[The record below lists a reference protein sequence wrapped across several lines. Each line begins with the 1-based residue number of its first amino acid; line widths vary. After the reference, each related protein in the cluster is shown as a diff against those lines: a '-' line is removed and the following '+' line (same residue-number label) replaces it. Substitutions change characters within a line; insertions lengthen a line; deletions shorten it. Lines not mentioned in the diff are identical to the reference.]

1 MKKRNRETRDLVLA
15 MSIGDGCITSS
26 GYLSFI
32 HGKNQKE
39 YLEWKIWLLHKYGIT
54 TTKVSAA
61 LTSIANAKNIAPKTI
76 NGERK
81 NRRSTMFTPDCT

>member
-39 YLEWKIWLLHKYGIT
+39 YLEWKVWLLHK
-54 TTKVSAA
+54 
-61 LTSIANAKNIAPKTI
+61 
-76 NGERK
+76 
-81 NRRSTMFTPDCT
+81 

>member
-39 YLEWKIWLLHKYGIT
+39 YLEWKVKQLKEAGIRNNGIKFYIK
-54 TTKVSAA
+54 TKGYMTGVPVYY
-61 LTSIANAKNIAPKTI
+61 T
-76 NGERK
+76 
-81 NRRSTMFTPDCT
+81 